1 MARGKRFTHREWVYI
16 GNHPAGENNVRE
28 NGKQEVM
35 QHIGMPIDAEGLNQ
49 YNFFGN
55 LAERIDYDGPDAFV
69 EYNGYRV
76 TRIKAS
82 ATERDSFGYEYTH
95 VYRVEKL

>member
-1 MARGKRFTHREWVYI
+1 MARGKRFTHRENVYT
-16 GNHPAGENNVRE
+16 GNHSAGHNTVYE
-28 NGKQEVM
+28 NGQQELM
-35 QHIGMPIDAEGLNQ
+35 RYIGMPIDAEGINQ

-55 LAERIDYDGPDAFV
+55 LAERIEYEGRDASV